1 MHENFPLWS
10 FLGWALNAVL
20 ELWIT
25 FIWWRNRK
33 RFRLTVLFPAFVI
46 FLLASDVICF
56 IALKFF
62 PGTFAYW
69 HSYWWTQVGE
79 TALRALLAIQI
90 LSDALFEIRI
100 RILLWSMYFAFC
112 LMAIFALGLPT
123 GMTRVM
129 LRMII
134 ISDLLSAIVLAVA
147 VCWPSIWWRDAKGYS
162 ALSFGLLFSMCSDIA
177 LFLVRFKTGLVYLPY
192 IRAVLPLTGIVTL
205 ILFVVAAAVSTK
217 PNGSMTTKSTTA

>member
-1 MHENFPLWS
+1 MREHFPLWS

-20 ELWIT
+20 ELWIIY
-25 FIWWRNRK
+25 IWWRNRK

-134 ISDLLSAIVLAVA
+134 ISDLLSAIVLAIA
-147 VCWPSIWWRDAKGYS
+147 VCWPSIWWHDAKGYS

-192 IRAVLPLTGIVTL
+192 IRALLPVTGIVTL
-205 ILFVVAAAVSTK
+205 VLFVVAAMVNTK
-217 PNGSMTTKSTTA
+217 PNVSLTPKSTTA

>member
-1 MHENFPLWS
+1 MHEHFPLWS
-10 FLGWALNAVL
+10 FLGWALNAAL
-20 ELWIT
+20 ELWIIH
-25 FIWWRNRK
+25 IWWRNRK

-46 FLLASDVICF
+46 FLLASDVICL

-90 LSDALFEIRI
+90 LSDALFEFRI
-100 RILLWSMYFAFC
+100 KILLWSMYFAFC
-112 LMAIFALGLPT
+112 VMAIFALGLPN

-147 VCWPSIWWRDAKGYS
+147 VCWPSIWWHDAKGYS

-177 LFLVRFKTGLVYLPY
+177 LFLVRFKTGLIYLPY
-192 IRAVLPLTGIVTL
+192 IRAALPLTGIVTL
-205 ILFVVAAAVSTK
+205 ILFVIAAAVSTK
-217 PNGSMTTKSTTA
+217 QNGSMTPQRTTA